1 MKKILINH
9 LISSIE
15 LPNEVST
22 RAVDDYCRHNNLK
35 DNDLLNEFLSD
46 QGVSRDDFLHQVTL
60 PYKLNKLSLEKFKNK
75 TESYFLEKKED
86 LDEYVYMLLRVKK
99 SDLAYE
105 LYLQIEAGEE
115 DFSTLAKNYSEG
127 VEKNTNGLVGPTTL
141 VNTNPT
147 LRKKIETAKKGFL
160 LEPFCI
166 DKWWIILQLKDH
178 MPATLSEQNRQKLT
192 MKLLD
197 NWLDQE
203 TTNLVKIIH
212 QNDNI

>member
-1 MKKILINH
+1 LFVSSVEKVKDALLSLPEDVILSLKKTSLLRIYVKKILINH

-127 VEKNTNGLVGPTTL
+127 
-141 VNTNPT
+141 
-147 LRKKIETAKKGFL
+147 
-160 LEPFCI
+160 
-166 DKWWIILQLKDH
+166 
-178 MPATLSEQNRQKLT
+178 
-192 MKLLD
+192 
-197 NWLDQE
+197 
-203 TTNLVKIIH
+203 
-212 QNDNI
+212 